1 MPGTLLFATSND
13 GSATPTSRMEIDED
27 GVMKLTGGVQSGRQ
41 DLLFNNSSLSLATG
55 SSYTVQNVLNTGCL
69 IAIGQN
75 RSNLGVTYDH
85 CLLFAETGTAFTILS
100 DPSDRFAI
108 NSATTSNKTNIYVN
122 GSHIVILNEI
132 GSTATYTIAA
142 FVFQGN

>member
-1 MPGTLLFATSND
+1 MPGTLLFSTSND
-13 GSATPTSRMEIDED
+13 GSATPTSRMEIDQD

-41 DLLFNNSSLSLATG
+41 DLLFNNSYITITNG
-55 SSYTVQNVLNTGCL
+55 SSYSLSGILNTGCL

-85 CLLFAETGTAFTILS
+85 CLLFAESGTAFTKLA

-122 GSHIVILNEI
+122 SNTIVILNEV
-132 GSTATYTIAA
+132 G
-142 FVFQGN
+142 

>member
-1 MPGTLLFATSND
+1 MRLTS
-13 GSATPTSRMEIDED
+13 E

-41 DLLFNNSSLSLATG
+41 DLLFNNGSITIANG
-55 SSYTVQNVLNTGCL
+55 SSYSVANVVNTGCL
-69 IAIGQN
+69 ISIGQN
-75 RSNLGVTYDH
+75 RSSLGMTYDH

-122 GSHIVILNEI
+122 GATIVILNEI
-132 GSTATYTIAA
+132 GTDAH
-142 FVFQGN
+142 